1 MTPKINKTLAE
12 YELLDLLETPS
23 KLWSVLSYFRNHK
36 KILIEVTAIDA
47 WDSWIFTILGK
58 DCLSPIATLYI
69 SEDFYKTYE
78 EAVEAGIL
86 YYLENLY
93 YD

>member
-23 KLWSVLSYFRNHK
+23 KLWSVLTYFRNHK
-36 KILIEVTAIDA
+36 KILIEVTTLDG
-47 WDSWIFTILGK
+47 WDNWIFSIAGEGLEA
-58 DCLSPIATLYI
+58 PIITFYI
-69 SEDFYKTYE
+69 SEDFYQTYE

-93 YD
+93 YG

>member
-1 MTPKINKTLAE
+1 MTLKINKILAE

-47 WDSWIFTILGK
+47 WDSWIFTILGE
-58 DCLSPIATLYI
+58 DCQAPIVTLYQ
-69 SEDFYKTYE
+69 SQDFYQTYE

-86 YYLENLY
+86 YYLEVLY